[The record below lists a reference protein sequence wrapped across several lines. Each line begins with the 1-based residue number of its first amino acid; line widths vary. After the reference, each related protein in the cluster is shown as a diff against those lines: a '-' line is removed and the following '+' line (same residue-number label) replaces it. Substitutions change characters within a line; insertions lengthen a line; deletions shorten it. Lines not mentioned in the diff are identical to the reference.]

1 MKEFAVS
8 KLSLSYTNKRA
19 KETTIALKD
28 IAFVCQEGSFNVIL
42 GPSGS
47 GKTSLLKAIAGLLPF
62 EGEITYGGKALS
74 DWDATLLPRS
84 YVSQEYILYP
94 RMTVFDN
101 IAFPLKASGAERKEI
116 IESVKDVSDF
126 LGLTYLW
133 GRKPKEL
140 SGGQCQKV
148 ALARAMVK
156 RPVLALFDEPLSNI
170 DQQARFEEKDYIKTS
185 CARAKS
191 TTFYVTHSLKEALAL
206 ADNLIILKEGSLLAF
221 GSKEELMKST
231 NIEVRSMLNVSEY
244 AL

>member
-1 MKEFAVS
+1 MKDFAVS

-19 KETTIALKD
+19 KETVVALKN
-28 IAFVCQEGSFNVIL
+28 ISFVCQEGSFNVIL

-74 DWDATLLPRS
+74 DYDAALLPRS

-116 IESVKDVSDF
+116 IESVRNVSDF

-156 RPVLALFDEPLSNI
+156 RPVIALFDEPLSNV

-206 ADNLIILKEGSLLAF
+206 ADNLIILKEGNLLAF
-221 GSKEELMKST
+221 GSKEDLMKST